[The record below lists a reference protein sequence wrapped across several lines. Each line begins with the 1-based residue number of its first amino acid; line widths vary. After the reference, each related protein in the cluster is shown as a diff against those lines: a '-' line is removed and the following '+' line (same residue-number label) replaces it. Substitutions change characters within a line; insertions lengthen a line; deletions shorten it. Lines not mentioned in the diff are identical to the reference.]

1 MRATSD
7 TSGTAPRSAA
17 GVARAELS
25 IVLVDARL
33 GRVGWRTVARGEGND
48 PWTALT
54 RAVKALT
61 PGLP

>member
-1 MRATSD
+1 M
-7 TSGTAPRSAA
+7 
-17 GVARAELS
+17 AELT
-25 IVLVDARL
+25 VVMVDVRT
-33 GRVGWRTVARGEGND
+33 GRVEWRTVARGEGDD

>member
-1 MRATSD
+1 
-7 TSGTAPRSAA
+7 
-17 GVARAELS
+17 
-25 IVLVDARL
+25 VDVRL
-33 GRVGWRTVARGEGND
+33 GRVAWRTVARGEADD